1 MRTLSY
7 RLLSGIIV
15 LCFPVLAQSQTDT
28 EFWFA
33 APEVSQGVTG
43 VPVVSNQNMD
53 RPIVIRVT
61 AYNQPATVT
70 ISQPAGIGA
79 GYMPPQV
86 INIPAG
92 GTQSVDITSW
102 LDSIE
107 NKPAN
112 QVLNY
117 GIKIS
122 ATAPVSAYYEVVS
135 SQCQCN
141 PEIWVLKGR
150 NALGTD
156 FLIPS
161 QNLLDNGYHPGTVG
175 NHQILNPAPY
185 SSFDIVAT
193 ENNTTVTITPAQ
205 AIVGHAAG
213 ATFNITL
220 NAGQT
225 WSATAASHL
234 AAGHLNG
241 SRVTSDKPV
250 AVTYKDDLVR
260 DVSLSLFPGGCGD
273 LGGDQLVPVRLLG
286 TEYIAMKGQLNGIGD
301 QVFIMATQNNT
312 QIFRDGNAAPVATLN
327 AGDTYRM
334 PVAATTGQVFTY
346 IRASAPV
353 SVLQMTGFGCEIGQA
368 ILPAVKCTGSSSVS
382 FVRSTAQQLTVNLL
396 VAGGGQNDF
405 LINGTPLTATF
416 TAVPGTSNQWYAA
429 IVTLPAATYPQNSVV
444 NVSNTSTL
452 FHLGMVDGTGG
463 TGARFG
469 YFSNYAVVEAEA
481 TAASNQVCSGD
492 SVRLFANQIAGA
504 IYSWTGPGGFSSNQ
518 QNPVI
523 PHAGI
528 TRSGVYTLTVDM
540 GDCGSATDTLS
551 LTVHDLPAVDLG
563 QDTSLCAD
571 TVVLRSHI
579 NIPGAVYEWSAG
591 VLSDSLVVT
600 GSGTYSVTVTSAA
613 GCKNSDTISVELH
626 DLLEVDLGNDTSLC
640 DKDMPLELSA
650 PLLPGAGYLWST
662 GITGHQITAVY
673 GGAYWLEM
681 TKDGCKGSDT
691 VYVHVVKTPEVYAG
705 RDTTICIS
713 QPLRLGMQIP
723 GASYLWNTGEASP
736 YIQVSATGTYM
747 LTVDLEG
754 CIVSDTVQITAVPDP
769 DIDLGGDRDIC
780 PEQTIILDATFSGSN
795 SYRWNTGDTTPVLN
809 ATTAGL
815 YAVSVIS
822 EFGCAGSDSVLLTF
836 YPLPVVTLGP
846 DTTVCEETPLLLT
859 PWALHADSLI
869 WSDGTVA
876 PTLPVRYGG
885 AYIATGINKCGS
897 ASDTIT
903 VQQIFCDIWL
913 PNVFTPNGDG
923 LNDVFRILGNTGR
936 MEGVSFSIFN
946 RWGERTFHTADKM
959 KGWDGKQNGG
969 DALLGTYVYM
979 LRYSIDGIPYLQ
991 KGNFHLIR

>member
-1 MRTLSY
+1 MRTLSS
-7 RLLSGIIV
+7 RLLSGIIL

-61 AYNQPATVT
+61 AYSQPATVT
-70 ISQPAGIGA
+70 ISQPAGTGA

-107 NKPAN
+107 TKPAN

-122 ATAPVSAYYEVVS
+122 STAPVSAYYEVVS
-135 SQCQCN
+135 TQCQCN

-161 QNLLDNGYHPGTVG
+161 QNLVDNGYHPGTVG

-185 SSFDIVAT
+185 SSFDIVVT
-193 ENNTTVTITPAQ
+193 EDNTTVTITPAQ
-205 AIVGHAAG
+205 NIVGHTAG
-213 ATFNITL
+213 STFSITL

-225 WSATAASHL
+225 WSATASSHL

-241 SRVTSDKPV
+241 SRVTSDKPI
-250 AVTYKDDLVR
+250 AVTYKDDLIR
-260 DVSLSLFPGGCGD
+260 DGSQTLFSGGCGD
-273 LGGDQLVPVRLLG
+273 LGGDQLVPVRILG

-301 QVFIMATQNNT
+301 QVFVMATQNNT
-312 QIFRDGNAAPVATLN
+312 QIFRDGNAVPVATLN

-334 PVAATTGQVFTY
+334 PVAATVGQIFTY

-368 ILPAVKCTGSSSVS
+368 ILPAIKCTGSSSVS

-396 VAGGGQNDF
+396 VAAGGQNDF
-405 LINGTPLTATF
+405 LINGAPLTATF

-429 IVTLPAATYPQNSVV
+429 IVTLPVGTYPQNSVV
-444 NVSNTSTL
+444 NVFNTSAL

-481 TAASNQVCSGD
+481 TAASNEVCSGD
-492 SVRLFANQIAGA
+492 TIRLFANQIAGA
-504 IYSWTGPGGFSSNQ
+504 TYSWTGPGGFSSNER
-518 QNPVI
+518 NPFI
-523 PHAGI
+523 HNAGGGN
-528 TRSGVYTLTVDM
+528 SGVYTLTVDM
-540 GDCGSATDTLS
+540 GDCGSATDTLALS
-551 LTVHDLPAVDLG
+551 VFALPAIDLG

-571 TVVLRSHI
+571 ALVLKSRTS
-579 NIPGAVYEWSAG
+579 IPGATYRWNTGAI
-591 VLSDSLVVT
+591 SDSLTVT
-600 GSGTYSVTVTSAA
+600 GSGSYSVTVTNTS
-613 GCKNSDTISVELH
+613 GCKNSDTIIVELH

-640 DKDMPLELSA
+640 DRDMPLELSSA
-650 PLLPGAGYLWST
+650 QLSGASYVWNTGST
-662 GITGHQITAVY
+662 HHQIMVLY
-673 GGAYWLEM
+673 GGTYWLEVK
-681 TKDGCKGSDT
+681 KDGCTGSDT
-691 VYVHVVKTPEVYAG
+691 MDVHVVRTPEIFAG
-705 RDTTICIS
+705 PDTTICIS
-713 QPLRLGMQIP
+713 QPLRIGAYIT
-723 GASYLWNTGEASP
+723 GASYSWNTGGTDP
-736 YIQVSATGTYM
+736 YIEVSATGTYV
-747 LTVDLEG
+747 LTVNLEG
-754 CIVSDTVQITAVPDP
+754 CIVSDTVHITAMPDP
-769 DIDLGGDRDIC
+769 DVDLGGDRDIC
-780 PEQTIILDATFSGSN
+780 PEETIILDATCSGN
-795 SYRWNTGDTTPVLN
+795 NAYLWNTGDTTPVLN
-809 ATTAGL
+809 VATAGL
-815 YAVSVIS
+815 YAVSVTS
-822 EFGCAGSDSVLLTF
+822 EFSCTGNDSVLLTF
-836 YPLPVVTLGP
+836 YPLPVVTLGA
-846 DTTVCEETPLLLT
+846 DTTVCEETPLLLA
-859 PWALHADSLI
+859 PRSLHADSLI
-869 WSDGTVA
+869 WSDGRVA
-876 PTLPVRYGG
+876 VTLPVRYGG
-885 AYIATGINKCGS
+885 TYVATGINKCGS
-897 ASDTIT
+897 ASDTIV

-923 LNDVFRILGNTGR
+923 LNDVFRILGNMGR
-936 MEGVSFSIFN
+936 MEAVSFSIFN
-946 RWGERTFHTADKM
+946 RWGERIFHTADKM
-959 KGWDGKQNGG
+959 KGWDGTYKGRE
-969 DALLGTYVYM
+969 AMLGTYVYM
-979 LRYSIDGIPYLQ
+979 LQYSIGGVPYLQ